1 MGMGGDHIVYVIDAE
16 GIAEHGENELRIRCV
31 PAVDHQYFIVADN
44 DGGIRLAYVHED
56 DTQKGFLG
64 PCSVN
69 R

>member
-1 MGMGGDHIVYVIDAE
+1 MKIDYQKLDARVME
-16 GIAEHGENELRIRCV
+16 LKDEHGENELRIRCV